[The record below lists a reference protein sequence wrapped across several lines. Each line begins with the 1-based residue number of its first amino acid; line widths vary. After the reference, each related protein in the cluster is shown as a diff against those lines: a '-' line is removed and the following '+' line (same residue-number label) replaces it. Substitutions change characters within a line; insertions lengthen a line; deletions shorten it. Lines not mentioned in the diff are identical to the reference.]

1 MYDWINKWVHSLM
14 SKLKKCGKFC
24 VCVFQVRV
32 DHRAVPDL
40 RFSHGLE
47 VHSYEKGYESS
58 AILGSDSLGA
68 LTHNSSGRGGCGRLA
83 PALPVTSAPRI
94 RTQNLDHVSR
104 PPSHPTLRANE
115 RGRKEIKSGGWVGGG
130 RGRVSRERER
140 NQTLYHYKALSCH
153 FNEIYFNQNDTQQHF
168 SPS

>member
-1 MYDWINKWVHSLM
+1 MSLM

-94 RTQNLDHVSR
+94 RTQNLDHVAVLHHTPHS
-104 PPSHPTLRANE
+104 E
-115 RGRKEIKSGGWVGGG
+115 RMREAGRRSKAVDELEEEEEEC
-130 RGRVSRERER
+130 RERER
-140 NQTLYHYKALSCH
+140 
-153 FNEIYFNQNDTQQHF
+153 EIKHSITIRH
-168 SPS
+168 